1 MMTPASVRKPI
12 EEAIIAGLGKAVTRN
27 PRVEVLKTWRELL
40 TGELSWDAFHAR
52 TMVERKLTYLTVDT
66 TAACDLTCPGMCY
79 YHPDIKVNVRQMS
92 EPRLFEAIG
101 TAFSEL
107 DLRDLIVVG
116 KEPFLNPQRL
126 FAILDF
132 AAGVKTQGARVGLV
146 TNGRNVALHTRDLQ
160 VRSEAGSLDFMDFS
174 IDSGYEVEHDA
185 IRGVPGTFAKA
196 FSALSACA
204 ESLASTRVGVTSV
217 IRQKNQA
224 GLIELLRRGYAASI
238 RNFCFVPIQ
247 PPPFTITPAVQA
259 IDLVSFFAEVW
270 RILENELA
278 GAGLEVLASLNGL
291 TLLECVQRG
300 FLKWE
305 DLEEDEFGQIYAT
318 RQIAGNTLIFNFA
331 VIPDYGHRLAR
342 ITHKG
347 DYLAHAH
354 FLQTPDPSAF
364 AAGNIESEAIEVL
377 HHRAKQEY
385 FLQIIQ
391 SRKHHACSDKPC
403 WGNCFGGW
411 TIAEHSLLNGQTLI
425 EKPRLCGKTASDF
438 RMLEGKAG

>member
-1 MMTPASVRKPI
+1 MASLLVRKPA
-12 EEAIIAGLGKAVTRN
+12 EEAIIFGLGEALVQN
-27 PRVEVLKTWRELL
+27 PGAETLRTWRDLL
-40 TGELSWDAFHAR
+40 TGDLSWDGFHAR
-52 TMVERKLTYLTVDT
+52 SLEERKLTYLTIDT

-79 YHPDIKVNVRQMS
+79 YHPDIKLNVPQVS
-92 EPRLFEAIG
+92 ESRLFVAIE
-101 TAFSEL
+101 TAFREL

-132 AAGVKTQGARVGLV
+132 ATGVKTPGARVGLV
-146 TNGRNVALHTRDLQ
+146 TNGRNVARHLPDLQ
-160 VRSEAGSLDFMDFS
+160 ARSDAGSLDFMDFS
-174 IDSGYEVEHDA
+174 IDSGFEAEHDA

-196 FSALSACA
+196 FSAISECTKTLG
-204 ESLASTRVGVTSV
+204 STRVGVTSV
-217 IRQKNQA
+217 IREKNQA
-224 GLIELLRRGYAASI
+224 GLIELLRRGCVASI

-247 PPPFTITPAVQA
+247 PPPFTITPALRA
-259 IDLVSFFAEVW
+259 NDLVSFFAEVW
-270 RILENELA
+270 LMLENEMA

-291 TLLECVQRG
+291 TLLECAQRG

-305 DLEEDEFGQIYAT
+305 DFEEDEFGQIYCI
-318 RQIAGNTLIFNFA
+318 RRIAGNTMIFNFA

-354 FLQTPDPSAF
+354 FLQTPDPSAY
-364 AAGNIESEAIEVL
+364 AVGNIESENIEVL
-377 HHRAKQEY
+377 HHRAKEKY

-411 TIAEHSLLNGQTLI
+411 TIAEHSFLNGQSLV
-425 EKPRLCGKTASDF
+425 EKPRLCLKTVSDF
-438 RMLEGKAG
+438 VQLEAKAI